1 MIHTKLFEI
10 RDKATFIPA
19 IGTLCRLEDS
29 ASAQENYLMA
39 RAGYGNDGC
48 ILFTRL
54 DGGHA
59 HYDVYGGWNS
69 RTMQVAHDYIT
80 THWDELESGAV
91 IDVEFILGETTRPK
105 ASEAI
110 A

>member
-19 IGTLCRLEDS
+19 IGMRLCSTHARNN
-29 ASAQENYLMA
+29 AQENYLLR
-39 RAGYGNDGC
+39 RAGYGDEP
-48 ILFTRL
+48 LVLLAKL
-54 DGGHA
+54 DGGDA
-59 HYDVYGGWNS
+59 YYDVYNWDN